1 MHEIRGLC
9 QGFLDYLQNPL
20 DLDNKKYN
28 KSYMVQNLI
37 DRGQETAQRTGQQ
50 EERQLHELGALFD
63 GHFPGHTMQRLRT
76 PDGRYRYSY
85 VSPGVKQTFG
95 LDPDA
100 LMNASSVRHDW
111 LHDDDRRRF
120 LEALERSA
128 ETLGTLDEEVRVLLP
143 DGRCKWVRSIG
154 HPRRLD
160 DGTVIWDGVALDV
173 TDRHEALDALHRAL
187 SAARSGETSHGRM
200 ATIAARDI
208 AAPLRRLGQAVDR
221 LRGDAQQAELVKAF
235 DDLERSLGA
244 TVHLLGAR
252 AAETAPPEEAP
263 DDGARAGLTRR
274 QRDVLAQI
282 REGCSNREIAA
293 RLGISEGTV
302 KLHVSA
308 VLKALGVKNRTR
320 AAKL

>member
-1 MHEIRGLC
+1 MAAYGQL
-9 QGFLDYLQNPL
+9 FLTERHKKL
-20 DLDNKKYN
+20 DLAAKLYN
-28 KSYMVQNLI
+28 KSYIMQKVI
-37 DRGQETAQRTGQQ
+37 DRPQELPQGTG
-50 EERQLHELGALFD
+50 RLHELNALFD

-76 PDGRYRYSY
+76 PDGRYRYTY

-100 LMNASSVRHDW
+100 LMNAGSVRHDW
-111 LHDDDRRRF
+111 LHDEDRQRF
-120 LEALERSA
+120 VEALERSA
-128 ETLGTLDEEVRVLLP
+128 ETLGTLDEEVRVMLP
-143 DGRCKWVRSIG
+143 DGRHKWVRSIG
-154 HPRRLD
+154 HPRRLE

-208 AAPLRRLGQAVDR
+208 AAPLQRLGRAVDR
-221 LRGDAQQAELVKAF
+221 LRDDAQQADLVEAF
-235 DDLERSLGA
+235 DSLERSLDA
-244 TVHLLGAR
+244 TLNLLGAATPR
-252 AAETAPPEEAP
+252 GGNRTAPPAKDTLP
-263 DDGARAGLTRR
+263 AGLTRR
-274 QRDVLAQI
+274 QQDVLSHI
-282 REGCSNREIAA
+282 REGCSNREIAE

-320 AAKL
+320 AAKI